1 MAEPPGQY
9 SSADKGLFE
18 QFYQSEGLTFKAPSN
33 TGTPNAGFNPNLG
46 FLVKDPAT
54 GKKERI
60 TPSSVDAFTPDV
72 WQASQKDL
80 LGVYFPEPDLMLNNY
95 ERYAVSQGNSYEL
108 GQIYDDDRDSGYSI
122 GFESQAFVADDNSN
136 TLSRAIELNQQMAA
150 TYFTENPKARNT
162 MTVAEGAKAFLDAR
176 NLANAEALKAAREAY
191 GQNRGGSGSP
201 STVRTVEQVDAQNL
215 RAVGDPQAE
224 ATIGR
229 TLGVGESEQ
238 LTKQLNREARK
249 NPSVTTG
256 LGTSQRKTTPGYNFT
271 QGVKDALLGSPD
283 SEAYQKNVR
292 AINILGSVLGTVQ

>member
-1 MAEPPGQY
+1 MAQEPGQY

-18 QFYQSEGLTFKAPSN
+18 QFYQSEFGLTFQAPSN

-54 GKKERI
+54 GKKQRI
-60 TPSSVDAFTPDV
+60 TPSSVDALTPDV

-122 GFESQAFVADDNSN
+122 GFESQAFVANDNNN
-136 TLSRAIELNQQMAA
+136 TLNRAIELNQQMASMH
-150 TYFTENPKARNT
+150 FTENPKARNT
-162 MTVAEGAKAFLDAR
+162 MTVAEGAKAFLDSR

-191 GQNRGGSGSP
+191 GKTRGGGSP
-201 STVRTVEQVDAQNL
+201 STVRTVEKVDAQNL

-229 TLGVGESEQ
+229 TLGVGESER
-238 LTKQLNREARK
+238 LAKQLNREARK
-249 NPSVTTG
+249 APSVTTG
-256 LGTSQRKTTPGYNFT
+256 LGTGQRETTPGYNFT
-271 QGVKDALLGSPD
+271 QGVKDALLESPD

-292 AINILGSVLGTVQ
+292 AINLLGSVLGTVQ

>member
-54 GKKERI
+54 GEKQRI
-60 TPSSVDAFTPDV
+60 TPSSVDAFSADV

-108 GQIYDDDRDSGYSI
+108 GQIYDDDRESGYSI
-122 GFESQAFVADDNSN
+122 GFESQAFIDGDSNN
-136 TLSRAIELNQQMAA
+136 TLNRAIELNQQMASA
-150 TYFTENPKARNT
+150 HFTENPRARNT

-191 GQNRGGSGSP
+191 GQNRGGGGSP
-201 STVRTVEQVDAQNL
+201 STVRTVEQVDPQNL
-215 RAVGDPQAE
+215 RAVGDTQAE

-229 TLGVGESEQ
+229 TLGVGESKQ

-271 QGVKDALLGSPD
+271 QGVKDALLESPD

-292 AINILGSVLGTVQ
+292 AINLLGSVLGTVQ